1 MRIRL
6 FLAFTIITIITVVIL
21 GIVIQT
27 GTQTVITSFANRGGF
42 IGADRIVEE
51 LGKYYRENGS
61 WQGVGALVS
70 LELPAEEHA
79 PGQGMG
85 MGMGQG
91 AHGEGM
97 GYMGGQG
104 MVGSFTLADTS
115 GEVLLTNDPEM
126 PQILPAAILQNA
138 IPVQVGGDTVGYLV
152 PESSVLDLTG
162 IISENLAAAL
172 NQSLLPTALITGG
185 IALLLALIMAALLM
199 RPVRQ
204 LTNAADQL
212 AGGDLS
218 QRVPV
223 SGGKELE
230 QLGRSFNQMAGSLE
244 RSLATRQAMTADI
257 AHELRTPLSVQRANL
272 EALQDGV
279 YPLTLE
285 NLQPII
291 QQNNLLNQLVEDLRT
306 LAMSDSKSLTLNLE
320 PIDPVDIF
328 KNICETF
335 KSKFETRNISLN
347 FHSFGACEPIQ
358 IDRGRITQVVNNLL
372 QNAFRH
378 TPDGGQVVADLK
390 CNPTAITLA
399 IHDSG
404 DGIPEEALPHIFE
417 RFYRADQSR
426 ARDKGGTGLGLT
438 IARRLAEAHRG
449 ELTAANHPDGG
460 AVFTLKLPTG
470 GAG

>member
-6 FLAFTIITIITVVIL
+6 FLAFTTITIITVVIL
-21 GIVIQT
+21 GVIIQT
-27 GTQTVITSFANRGGF
+27 GTQTVITSFANQGGF

-51 LGKYYRENGS
+51 LGNYYRENGS

-70 LELPAEEHA
+70 LELPAEEHS

-104 MVGSFTLADTS
+104 MVGSFTLADAS

-126 PQILPAAILQNA
+126 PQTLPPSILQNA
-138 IPVQVGGDTVGYLV
+138 IPVQVGGDPVGYLV

-162 IISENLAAAL
+162 IISENLTAAL
-172 NQSLLPTALITGG
+172 TQSLLPTALITGG

-199 RPVRQ
+199 QPVRQ
-204 LTNAADQL
+204 LTNAADQI

-230 QLGRSFNQMAGSLE
+230 QLGRSFNQMAESLE
-244 RSLATRQAMTADI
+244 QSLATRQAMTADI

-306 LAMSDSKSLTLNLE
+306 LALTDTKSLTLNLE
-320 PIDPVDIF
+320 STEPVDF
-328 KNICETF
+328 FENICETF
-335 KSKFETRNISLN
+335 KSKFEARHISLN
-347 FHSFGACEPIQ
+347 FQAFGTSESIQ
-358 IDRGRITQVVNNLL
+358 IDRSRITQVVNNLL

-378 TPDGGQVVADLK
+378 TPSGGQVEVDLS
-390 CNPTAITLA
+390 CNATALTLK

-404 DGIPEEALPHIFE
+404 EGIPEEALPHIFE

-438 IARRLAEAHRG
+438 IARQLVEAHHG
-449 ELTAANHPDGG
+449 DLTAANHPDGG
-460 AVFTLKLPTG
+460 AVFTLKLP
-470 GAG
+470 AGVAG